1 MMPTPTQADLEAR
14 NAAAAAGRR
23 IEAAR
28 EQGGDAAADAER
40 DAIRAELGLQP
51 MKRTETVSATTAD
64 GTASVTHTVT
74 VQQGDGLTARV
85 TSHEAAVM
93 PTTTADDDE
102 GVEFVGM
109 TMGGE
114 PLPDAVTEA
123 DTPAPVDGRQPYEA
137 PVLTHLGTLDV
148 TADGNVNLGTIRV
161 NGALTTGATVHQPT
175 KMTGED
181 HGFAVVEKDGP
192 AQLTFTPDFVQ
203 DGMATALFA
212 MNRLGAFRAGE
223 RASEDGPIKP
233 HEVRVL
239 WFCGAFR
246 PYSADWSGSEAF
258 NRAQQFADAL
268 RKAGLTDVAVTN
280 HPGVQIE
287 PETGGEGV
295 QAAEEAPEGMQTP
308 QALAGACGAISVGDR
323 YSLETADTDS
333 SIYVDWRGSTPGAV
347 HMRAFFDEVQNAL
360 GFCRALMKRGDV
372 KEAVARIPV
381 SDGEQRRAA
390 AQAFAAEGMGQ
401 QVVDQLREATRDAAL
416 SRVVHDQLKAA
427 FRRHQRLQA
436 IKLGAIQTVR
446 TFVNGILLGFG
457 ILAAFAIAGVVMG
470 LAR

>member
-40 DAIRAELGLQP
+40 DAIRAELGLP
-51 MKRTETVSATTAD
+51 PLGTATATRVATTE
-64 GTASVTHTVT
+64 
-74 VQQGDGLTARV
+74 GLTARV
-85 TSHEAAVM
+85 TTQEAAVVAA
-93 PTTTADDDE
+93 TADDDE

-137 PVLTHLGTLDV
+137 PVLTPLGSLRVDAEGNVDLGTL
-148 TADGNVNLGTIRV
+148 RV
-161 NGALTTGATVHQPT
+161 NGAAFHQPT
-175 KMTGED
+175 KVTGED
-181 HGFAVVEKDGP
+181 RGFAVVEKDGP

-212 MNRLGAFRAGE
+212 LNRLGAFRAGE

-295 QAAEEAPEGMQTP
+295 QTAEEAPEGMQAP
-308 QALAGACGAISVGDR
+308 EQLARACGATEWGLRSAMDP
-323 YSLETADTDS
+323 LDPTATAF
-333 SIYVDWRGSTPGAV
+333 VDWRTTEAGVLA
-347 HMRAFFDEVQNAL
+347 MRALF
-360 GFCRALMKRGDV
+360 
-372 KEAVARIPV
+372 P
-381 SDGEQRRAA
+381 EQRMADAFTEALLARDDIGEVTTSVQHGFTMDDETRAQLDA
-390 AQAFAAEGMGQ
+390 AMERLRDHLQKAFA
-401 QVVDQLREATRDAAL
+401 
-416 SRVVHDQLKAA
+416 KA
-427 FRRHQRLQA
+427 RRRQA
-436 IKLGAIQTVR
+436 IKLAAIQCAR
-446 TFVNGILLGFG
+446 TFLNGVLFGFG